1 MRRAAGTLMPFA
13 LAGAVMLAPGLA
25 KATDFGAPSSGPVT
39 WKGTYIGGELG
50 AAFDP
55 IDLGIKDLSGQQDL
69 TLNFSSDTEFIGG
82 VHFGV
87 NWQFGSLLIGSED
100 DVNFADNINYLATVR
115 GRLGWVS
122 NNWLVY
128 ATGGLASIDT
138 DFSATVISA
147 DEGPTRFKHSD
158 TALGG
163 VVGGGLEYKAT
174 SNLSLGVEGLFYDFG
189 TKTTRLAAS
198 HGTEP
203 FILEDNLDFATVRA
217 RLSYY
222 FSLGGS

>member
-1 MRRAAGTLMPFA
+1 MRQAAGVLLTFA
-13 LAGAVMLAPGLA
+13 LAGAVLLAPGLA
-25 KATDFGAPSSGPVT
+25 KATDT
-39 WKGTYIGGELG
+39 WQGLYIGGNLG

-55 IDLGIKDLSGQQDL
+55 IDLSIKDLSEEQDL

-82 VHFGV
+82 VHFGGAL
-87 NWQFGSLLIGSED
+87 WQFGNFYIGSED

-128 ATGGLASIDT
+128 ATGGAAFIDT
-138 DFSATVISA
+138 DFSVTVVSA

-158 TALGG
+158 TAIGG
-163 VVGGGLEYKAT
+163 VVGGGLEYKAA
-174 SNLSLGVEGLFYDFG
+174 SNFSLGVEGLFYDFG
-189 TKTTRLAAS
+189 TKTTRLTAS
-198 HGTEP
+198 QGTEP
-203 FILEDNLDFATVRA
+203 FILNDNLDFATVRA

-222 FSLGGS
+222 FTLGGS